1 MIESNAT
8 IVADAVPGNWVDRH
22 APVWARPYLRLARLD
37 RPIGTWLL
45 FWPCVWGAALAAI
58 TLGFPWPNPWH
69 IALCAIGALVM
80 RGAGCTYNDIV
91 DRDIDARVARTASR
105 PLPSGQ
111 VTLKGAAAFLAAQ
124 LLVGLLVLLQF
135 DTYTIMVG
143 MASLVPVA
151 TYPFMKRITWWPQVM
166 LGICF
171 SWGALVGWSGTM
183 GSMDAPAIA
192 LYLGALLWTI
202 GYDTIYAL
210 QDIEDD
216 ALVGVRST
224 ARLFGTRVKA
234 WVGVFYAA
242 TILVLG
248 SALIMSAA
256 GLTAFVG
263 LLAFAAHLSYQ
274 VAEVQPDDPA
284 LALRLFKS
292 NRNAGLI
299 FALGLI
305 ADAYVMTLI

>member
-1 MIESNAT
+1 MTHQNAD
-8 IVADAVPGNWVDRH
+8 IIADASPGNWVDRF
-22 APVWARPYLRLARLD
+22 APAWSRPYLRLARLD

-45 FWPCVWGAALAAI
+45 FWPCVWGSALAAGTI
-58 TLGFPWPNPWH
+58 GFPWPSFAA

-91 DRDIDARVARTASR
+91 DRDIDAKVARTASR

-111 VTLKGAAAFLAAQ
+111 VTAKKAFAFLVLQ
-124 LLVGLLVLLQF
+124 LLVGLVVLLQF
-135 DTYTIMVG
+135 DSYTIMVG
-143 MASLVPVA
+143 AASLVPVA

-166 LGICF
+166 LGTCF
-171 SWGALVGWSGTM
+171 SWGALVGWSATM
-183 GSMDAPAIA
+183 ETIDAPAIA
-192 LYLGALLWTI
+192 LYLGALFWTI

-224 ARLFGTRVKA
+224 ARLFGRNVRG
-234 WVGVFYAA
+234 WVGFFYALTVLA
-242 TILVLG
+242 LG
-248 SALIMSAA
+248 SALIMSATGLIAFA
-256 GLTAFVG
+256 GLIG
-263 LLAFAAHLSYQ
+263 LAAHLSRQ
-274 VAEVQPDDPA
+274 VSELQLDDPV
-284 LALRLFKS
+284 LALKLFKS

-299 FALGLI
+299 FAIGLI

>member
-1 MIESNAT
+1 MTEPNAT
-8 IVADAVPGNWVDRH
+8 TVADAAPGNWVDHR
-22 APVWARPYLRLARLD
+22 APAWARPYLRLARLD

-45 FWPCVWGAALAAI
+45 FWPCVWGAALAAV
-58 TLGFPWPNPWH
+58 TLGWPWPDVWQ
-69 IALCAIGALVM
+69 IVLFGIGSLVM

-111 VTLKGAAAFLAAQ
+111 VTLKGALVFLALQ

-135 DTYTIMVG
+135 DSFTRLVGIM
-143 MASLVPVA
+143 ALLPVA
-151 TYPFMKRITWWPQVM
+151 TYPFMKRITWWPQAM
-166 LGICF
+166 LGLCF
-171 SWGALVGWSGTM
+171 AWGALVGWSGTM
-183 GSMDAPAIA
+183 QAMDAPAIA
-192 LYLGALLWTI
+192 LYIGAFLWTI

-216 ALVGVRST
+216 ALVGVHST
-224 ARLFGTRVKA
+224 ARLFGSSVKL
-234 WVGVFYAA
+234 WVGVFYAL
-242 TILVLG
+242 TILLLG

-256 GLTAFVG
+256 GLTAFIG
-263 LLAFAAHLSYQ
+263 LVAFAAHLANQ
-274 VAEVQPDDPA
+274 VSEVHPDDPA

-299 FALGLI
+299 FAAGLI
-305 ADAYVMTLI
+305 ADAYVMTIV